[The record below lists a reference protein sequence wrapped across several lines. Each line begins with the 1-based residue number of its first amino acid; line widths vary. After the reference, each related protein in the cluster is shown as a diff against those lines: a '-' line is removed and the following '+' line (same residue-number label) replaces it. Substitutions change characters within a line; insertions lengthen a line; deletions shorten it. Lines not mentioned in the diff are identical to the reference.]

1 MSKNIL
7 LKRKIIF
14 AVIILF
20 IGTSL
25 APTMLGDTVEKAS
38 FLITCESVKAT
49 SSINKGSLS
58 GYVNNTLMNPIK
70 GALVRVYFHE
80 TYGEDYTDSSG
91 YYHVTNIPICFC
103 LKNTTA
109 SKSGYTT
116 EWILLAIDENT
127 TYDFVLTHSKEYNGS
142 LSGYVNNNTMN
153 PTEGAR
159 VRVYFHETYEEDYTD
174 SSGYYKVDNIPI
186 CWCLKNCTASKQG
199 YKIKWVLL
207 AIDEN
212 TTYDF
217 VLTHNK
223 PYISDLK
230 NQQAIKN
237 FYLQFLESFSLLE
250 RLLLP
255 IFNRML
261 FS

>member
-7 LKRKIIF
+7 LKRKSIF

-25 APTMLGDTVEKAS
+25 TPTMLGDTVEKAS
-38 FLITCESVKAT
+38 FLTISESVKAI

-58 GYVNNTLMNPIK
+58 GYVNNTLMNPIN

-80 TYGEDYTDSSG
+80 TYEEAYTDSSG
-91 YYHVTNIPICFC
+91 YYHVKNIPICFC

-127 TYDFVLTHSKEYNGS
+127 TYDFVLTHSKEYDGS
-142 LSGYVNNNTMN
+142 LSGYVNDNSMN
-153 PTEGAR
+153 PIEGAR

-174 SSGYYKVDNIPI
+174 SSGYYNVNNIPI
-186 CWCLKNCTASKQG
+186 CFCLKNCTVSKIG
-199 YKIKWVLL
+199 YKTEWILL
-207 AIDEN
+207 AIDEY

-230 NQQAIKN
+230 KQQKIKN
-237 FYLQFLESFSLLE
+237 FYLQFLESFPLFA
-250 RLLLP
+250 RLLRL
-255 IFNRML
+255 
-261 FS
+261 

>member
-1 MSKNIL
+1 MSKNTL
-7 LKRKIIF
+7 PKRKIVL

-20 IGTSL
+20 IGTSVG
-25 APTMLGDTVEKAS
+25 PTMIGDTVENIP
-38 FLITCESVKAT
+38 FFITCESVEST
-49 SSINKGSLS
+49 LSINEGSLS

-80 TYGEDYTDSSG
+80 TYEEDYTDSSG

-109 SKSGYTT
+109 SKSGYKT
-116 EWILLAIDENT
+116 EWILLAIDEDT
-127 TYDFVLTHSKEYNGS
+127 TYDFVLTHSKGCNGS
-142 LSGYVNNNTMN
+142 LSGYVNDNSMN
-153 PTEGAR
+153 PIEGAR
-159 VRVYFHETYEEDYTD
+159 VRVYFHEDYEEDYTD
-174 SSGYYKVDNIPI
+174 SSGYYNVNNIPI
-186 CWCLKNCTASKQG
+186 CFCLKNCTASKKG
-199 YKIKWVLL
+199 YKTVWVLL

-230 NQQAIKN
+230 NQQAMKN

-261 FS
+261 FN

>member
-1 MSKNIL
+1 MINCLREEEKMMKKGLVCGIL
-7 LKRKIIF
+7 
-14 AVIILF
+14 VLF
-20 IGTSL
+20 IG
-25 APTMLGDTVEKAS
+25 M
-38 FLITCESVKAT
+38 SV
-49 SSINKGSLS
+49 I
-58 GYVNNTLMNPIK
+58 P
-70 GALVRVYFHE
+70 
-80 TYGEDYTDSSG
+80 SSG
-91 YYHVTNIPICFC
+91 TISEN
-103 LKNTTA
+103 
-109 SKSGYTT
+109 SKSRT
-116 EWILLAIDENT
+116 IIN
-127 TYDFVLTHSKEYNGS
+127 NGS
-142 LSGYVNNNTMN
+142 LSGYVSDTSEN
-153 PTEGAR
+153 PIEGAR

-207 AIDEN
+207 AIDEK

-223 PYISDLK
+223 SYISDLK

-250 RLLLP
+250 RLLFP

>member
-25 APTMLGDTVEKAS
+25 TPTMLGDIVENVS
-38 FLITCESVKAT
+38 FLTTSESVKET

-80 TYGEDYTDSSG
+80 TYEEDYTDSSG

-103 LKNTTA
+103 FKNTTA
-109 SKSGYTT
+109 SKSGYTN
-116 EWILLAIDENT
+116 EWIFLVIDENT
-127 TYDFVLTHSKEYNGS
+127 THDFVLTHSTGYNGS
-142 LSGYVNNNTMN
+142 LSGYVNNNSMN
-153 PTEGAR
+153 PIEGAR

-174 SSGYYKVDNIPI
+174 SSGYYNVNNIPI
-186 CWCLKNCTASKQG
+186 CFCLKNCTVSKKG
-199 YKIKWVLL
+199 YKTEWILL
-207 AIDEN
+207 AIDGN

-217 VLTHNK
+217 VLTHTK
-223 PYISDLK
+223 HYISDLNK
-230 NQQAIKN
+230 QQSIKN

-250 RLLLP
+250 RLWLP

>member
-1 MSKNIL
+1 
-7 LKRKIIF
+7 
-14 AVIILF
+14 
-20 IGTSL
+20 
-25 APTMLGDTVEKAS
+25 MLGDTVEKAS

-80 TYGEDYTDSSG
+80 TY
-91 YYHVTNIPICFC
+91 
-103 LKNTTA
+103 
-109 SKSGYTT
+109 
-116 EWILLAIDENT
+116 
-127 TYDFVLTHSKEYNGS
+127 
-142 LSGYVNNNTMN
+142 
-153 PTEGAR
+153 
-159 VRVYFHETYEEDYTD
+159 EEDYTD

-186 CWCLKNCTASKQG
+186 CFCLKNCTASKQG

-207 AIDEN
+207 AIDEK

-223 PYISDLK
+223 PYISGLK